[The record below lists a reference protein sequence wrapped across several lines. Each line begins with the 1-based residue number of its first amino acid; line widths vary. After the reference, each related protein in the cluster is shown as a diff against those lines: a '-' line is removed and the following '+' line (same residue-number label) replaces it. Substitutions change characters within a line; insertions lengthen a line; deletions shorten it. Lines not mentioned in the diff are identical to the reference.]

1 MLLGLILDLPQS
13 HFLAIRCSCWYI
25 VMQIGGLSNR
35 TLKKLYIKKK
45 KNPIAQNLS
54 FVPNNTL
61 VSVRRGAQER
71 CWIKVTFHAAER
83 VRQKIHLAN

>member
-1 MLLGLILDLPQS
+1 
-13 HFLAIRCSCWYI
+13 
-25 VMQIGGLSNR
+25 MQIGELSNR
-35 TLKKLYIKKK
+35 TLKKLYIKK

-83 VRQKIHLAN
+83 VRQKIHLANEQKNLWCEARVVAEAGFSYWMKAKN